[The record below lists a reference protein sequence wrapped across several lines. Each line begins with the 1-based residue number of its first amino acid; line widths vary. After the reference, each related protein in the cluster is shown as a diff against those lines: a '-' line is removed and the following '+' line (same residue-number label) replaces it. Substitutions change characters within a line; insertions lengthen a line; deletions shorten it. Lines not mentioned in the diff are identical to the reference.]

1 MSDASQAGE
10 VFLGAPEHFKDWWN
24 GFKAGLSEKNAHLL
38 MFSHRVEADQ
48 PGVTPEEKDFG
59 YGLAASA
66 ETIWL
71 SKILSTTDYKSWTK
85 GQEIEHELQ
94 QLELQQL
101 ELQAS
106 AVTSDEKHYKDDE
119 PAAADAASAKIAQD
133 LQQTL
138 VDKAGVQFTREKY
151 VIGQIML
158 KINAYCNEMEDT
170 SVDIAH
176 MSCPFPDA
184 MLRLDDICTCKG
196 GFSGPDV
203 TGPCET
209 CADDEYC
216 FSTGKGKCVEN
227 AELVHDHSKCIC
239 SVGYSGTDNAG
250 PCTKC
255 EEGHMCPGGDFEPD
269 QCPTG
274 KIPNADHTE
283 CVIKPGF
290 YADAEDTSELAALS
304 CTAGKVCVGGAG
316 GAAAQCLAD
325 SEPNEDQTACV
336 CNPGYSG
343 ADNAA
348 CAACPSGSICAGGAA
363 APVACGAN
371 SDPSGDKSECEC
383 KAGFYGP
390 NGGTC
395 ATCPNGYLCL
405 GGTNADSCPN
415 MARAINGGRG
425 CECVNGAVGDG
436 RTCHNCPANHICA
449 GGNSPARLCTGDGR
463 TPVHRHAGM
472 RCGCL
477 GYWKGAD
484 TDANGGGPDC
494 LRKTFGE
501 LIAGGITSRRARS
514 TGARSETLILNP

>member
-1 MSDASQAGE
+1 VVKILMDLLQDILNRQAFIQNELVEFKNEMDDAEEFKEKKEGAVVLAADTVQTALTDMNQYTTKFCGPGARSLHCATSRFAAASDQMSDASQAGE

-106 AVTSDEKHYKDDE
+106 AVTSDEKHYK
-119 PAAADAASAKIAQD
+119 D

-383 KAGFYGP
+383 KAGFYGVVVLLLH
-390 NGGTC
+390 T
-395 ATCPNGYLCL
+395 
-405 GGTNADSCPN
+405 
-415 MARAINGGRG
+415 
-425 CECVNGAVGDG
+425 
-436 RTCHNCPANHICA
+436 
-449 GGNSPARLCTGDGR
+449 
-463 TPVHRHAGM
+463 
-472 RCGCL
+472 
-477 GYWKGAD
+477 
-484 TDANGGGPDC
+484 
-494 LRKTFGE
+494 
-501 LIAGGITSRRARS
+501 
-514 TGARSETLILNP
+514 